1 VKRGEEIAK
10 VGSTG
15 TVDTP
20 QVHFEI
26 RQGSRAIDP
35 TLLLPGIQ
43 ANAR

>member
-1 VKRGEEIAK
+1 MTRG
-10 VGSTG
+10 VTG

-35 TLLLPGIQ
+35 TTLLPSIE
-43 ANAR
+43 ASAR